1 MKNYYL
7 PFLTLLAVCST
18 AIAQTDSK
26 SRKEKQGDKYAFV
39 YSFDKAINSYSKSN
53 KLTVEG
59 QRQLAKSYYNM
70 NRFTEA
76 ETAYSKL
83 LSDTAGILPDDHFN
97 YAMSLKAN
105 GKYEEANTHLETY
118 KTLKPYACT
127 SKSYDLNKNSWA
139 NLLRDQYKYKIEHLN
154 LNTDAE
160 DFGTCFYKDKIVFAS
175 SRVVKSTNDDKFN
188 WNNKP
193 FLDMYVCSMN
203 GIQLENPKIFSQ
215 EMNTVRHDG
224 SASFN
229 KAGTFM
235 AFTTNGKTDSKKE
248 NVIGLQIWFSEFKDS
263 VWTCQVPFDYNSENY
278 SVGQPCLLADGK
290 TLYFTSDMPGGYGG
304 ADIYRSSIDTGGR
317 WTKPVNMGDLINT
330 EKDEMFPFFTEKN
343 NILLFTSNGHY
354 GLGGLDIFMCAISG
368 TVLGKVYN
376 AGAPLNS
383 SSDDF
388 AAIVDDNTNKGY
400 FSSDRIG
407 GSGDD
412 DIYSVEFLKGLKAG
426 NKIILLAKDTEN
438 QILPGTYLSLFN
450 NKGQILDTMTT
461 VAEIPYFAFVDSDN
475 NFKVTGTKL
484 NYTKGSKEFD
494 TYGKE
499 FEVKVDVILVLP
511 PKKEEIIAKM
521 IVVGADL
528 GKILELKPIYF
539 DVNKYNIRPDAEIE
553 LDKIVKIM
561 SEYPNMIIE
570 LGSYTDCR
578 NSKAFNL
585 KLSNKRAKAS
595 AAYVQ
600 RGITSEGRV
609 FGKGYGETKLVN
621 NCACEKKVVS
631 NCSEEEHQLN
641 RRTEFIILKK

>member
-1 MKNYYL
+1 ML
-7 PFLTLLAVCST
+7 IFSVIFST
-18 AIAQTDSK
+18 TDAQTESK

-39 YSFDKAINSYSKSN
+39 YSFDKAITSYSKSK
-53 KLTVEG
+53 KLTRDG
-59 QRQLAKSYYNM
+59 QRQLAKSYYNL
-70 NRFTEA
+70 NQFAQA
-76 ETAYSKL
+76 EMAYAQL
-83 LSDTAGILPDDHFN
+83 LSDTTGIVADDHFN

-105 GKYEEANTHLETY
+105 GKYEEANVSLEKY
-118 KTLKPYACT
+118 KVLKPYDCT
-127 SKSYDLNKNSWA
+127 SKSYDQNKNEWPS
-139 NLLRDQYKYKIEHLN
+139 LLKDQYKYKIEHLN

-193 FLDMYVCSMN
+193 FLDMYVCTVN
-203 GIQLENPKIFSQ
+203 GTQLENPVIFSK

-229 KAGTFM
+229 KVGTLM
-235 AFTTNGKTDSKKE
+235 AYTRNRKTDSKKE
-248 NVIGLQIWFSEFKDS
+248 NVIGLQIWFTQFKDS
-263 VWTCQVPFDYNSENY
+263 VWTDQVPFNFNSDNY
-278 SVGQPCLLADGK
+278 SVGQPCLLADGN
-290 TLYFTSDMPGGYGG
+290 TMYFTSDMPGGFGG
-304 ADIYRSSIDTGGR
+304 ADIYRSTKDTGGT
-317 WTKPVNMGDLINT
+317 WSKPVNLGNLINT

-354 GLGGLDIFMCAISG
+354 GLGGLDIFMCATSG

-376 AGAPLNS
+376 AGAPLNTS
-383 SSDDF
+383 YDDF
-388 AAIVDDNTNKGY
+388 AVIVDDNTNKGY
-400 FSSDRIG
+400 FSSDRAG

-412 DIYSVEFLKGLKAG
+412 DIYSVEFLKGLNAG
-426 NKIILLAKDTEN
+426 KKIIIVAKDIEN
-438 QILPGTYLSLFN
+438 RILPGTYLNLFN
-450 NKGQILDTMTT
+450 NKGQLIDTMTT
-461 VAEIPYFAFVDSDN
+461 KASIPYFAFVDSDN

-484 NYTKGSKEFD
+484 NYNLGSKEFD
-494 TYGKE
+494 TYGKN
-499 FEVKVDVILVLP
+499 FEVNVDVILTLL

-570 LGSYTDCR
+570 LGSHTDCR
-578 NSKAFNL
+578 NSKASNL

-621 NCACEKKVVS
+621 NCACEKKVIS
-631 NCSEEEHQLN
+631 KCNEEEHQLN